1 MVNRG
6 LSYTVGIPR
15 ALLYF
20 KYIPMWRAFLEK
32 LGATVI
38 VSEPT
43 NQQMVLQGASRVVTD
58 TCLPVKVF
66 IGHVLSLVGRCDH
79 ILIPV
84 VRSTKEKVYN
94 CSRFLGLP
102 DVARAVV
109 PEAPP
114 IMEIEFDVS
123 RGKSYL
129 YRQVW
134 ELGKQFTLNAV
145 KIRNAAHYAWNV
157 FNDYRDL
164 MIHQR
169 LTRIEAIDVMENN
182 KQASA
187 VTANKDSIIVGVV
200 GHPYVLYDDE
210 ISHRLIKRLRSQGI
224 RVLTPEMAPA
234 AEAAGEIPG
243 REVGLSKSYWESEE
257 DVIDAG
263 DYYVKIKVDG
273 IIGMMA
279 FSCGPDSMMMHL
291 VQRKAQDAGIPFMC
305 LTLEEHTAEAGIVT
319 RLEAYLDML
328 RRQRQKEKACA

>member
-1 MVNRG
+1 
-6 LSYTVGIPR
+6 
-15 ALLYF
+15 
-20 KYIPMWRAFLEK
+20 
-32 LGATVI
+32 
-38 VSEPT
+38 
-43 NQQMVLQGASRVVTD
+43 VVTD

-66 IGHVLSLVGRCDH
+66 IGHVISLADKCDR

-84 VRSTKEKVYN
+84 VRSTRDKVYN

-114 IMEIEFDVS
+114 ILEIEFDVS

-129 YRQVW
+129 YQQVW
-134 ELGKQFTLNAV
+134 QLGKHFTLNAV
-145 KIRNAAHYAWNV
+145 KIRKAARYAWQV

-164 MIHQR
+164 MLQERI
-169 LTRIEAIDVMENN
+169 TRDEAIRRMETGTPASRRRE
-182 KQASA
+182 QAG
-187 VTANKDSIIVGVV
+187 TTTIGIV

-210 ISHRLIKRLRSQGI
+210 ISHRLISRLRGRGI
-224 RVLTPEMAPA
+224 RILTPEMAPA

-263 DYYVKIKVDG
+263 DYYVKAGVDG
-273 IIGMMA
+273 IIGAMA

-291 VQRKAQDAGIPFMC
+291 VQRQAQDADIPFMC
-305 LTLEEHTAEAGIVT
+305 LTLEEHTAEAGIIT
-319 RLEAYLDML
+319 RLEAFLDML
-328 RRQRQKEKACA
+328 ERRKTREKACV